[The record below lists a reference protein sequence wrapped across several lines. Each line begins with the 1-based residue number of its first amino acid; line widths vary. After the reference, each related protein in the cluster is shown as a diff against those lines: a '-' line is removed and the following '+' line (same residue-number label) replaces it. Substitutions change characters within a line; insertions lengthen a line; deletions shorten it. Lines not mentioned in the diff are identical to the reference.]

1 MTPKSPKTD
10 RSRDPATVVA
20 SAGVRVDAQRSVTP
34 PLWMSDTYGWADCET
49 KPDYDYARTASPNRD
64 LLAEA
69 LAELEGAAGGVV
81 TGSGQAAAM
90 LALLLV
96 PGGAT
101 VVAPHDCYGGTF
113 RLIQGLADKGKLEAL
128 YVDQRDDEAF
138 AAAMARRPFLV
149 WLETP
154 SNPLLRIVDI
164 ARRAGEAKA
173 AGALVAV
180 DNTLP
185 TPCRQRPLALGCDI
199 VVHSTT
205 KALNGHSDLIGGAL
219 LAATPEL
226 VEQAAWWANAA
237 GLTGPAF
244 DAWQTLRGLRTLPL
258 RIDRQEATAIAV
270 ADWLASHPKVE
281 EVIFPGLASHP
292 DHALAAR
299 QQGGPGFMLS
309 FRVKGGATA
318 AKAFSQRL
326 QLISLAASLGSYAT
340 LICLPSTMTHRGM
353 PPEAQ
358 AKAGIGGDLLRLSVG
373 LEAPEDLIA
382 DLELGFADVEIFT
395 GQCADADSVRL

>member
-1 MTPKSPKTD
+1 MTRRRSPSTI
-10 RSRDPATVVA
+10 VA
-20 SAGVRVDAQRSVTP
+20 SAGVRADAHRSVSP
-34 PLWMSDTYGWADCET
+34 PIWMSDTYGWTDCET

-64 LLAEA
+64 QLAEA
-69 LAELEGAAGGVV
+69 LAELEGASGGVV

-96 PGGAT
+96 PAGAT
-101 VVAPHDCYGGTF
+101 VVAPHDCYGGTY
-113 RLIQGLADKGKLEAL
+113 RLIQGLADQGKLQAL
-128 YVDQRDDEAF
+128 FVDQKDDDAF

-154 SNPLLRIVDI
+154 SNPLLRIFDI

-173 AGALVAV
+173 AGALVAA

-205 KALNGHSDLIGGAL
+205 KALNGHSDLIGGAF
-219 LAATPEL
+219 LANTPAL

-258 RIDRQEATAIAV
+258 RIDRQEASAATV
-270 ADWLASHPKVE
+270 ANWLAAHPTVE

-299 QQGGPGFMLS
+299 QQSGPGFMLS
-309 FRVKGGATA
+309 FRVKGGPAA
-318 AKAFSQRL
+318 AKAFSERL
-326 QLISLAASLGSYAT
+326 QLISLAASLGSFAT
-340 LICLPSTMTHRGM
+340 LICLPATMTHRGM

-358 AKAGIGGDLLRLSVG
+358 AKAGIKGDLLRLSIG

-382 DLELGFADVEIFT
+382 DLESGFAGVENFAPAC
-395 GQCADADSVRL
+395 GNHVLERH